1 MRLPRSLLAVTL
13 AFAVAG
19 CSDIGL
25 RHLEAPG
32 QGPDEFSVMPVEPL
46 TQPKDYKFLP
56 APTPGGTNLTDPN
69 PKADAIVAL
78 GGSEAALNPNT
89 AIPSTDAAL
98 VTASSRYGV
107 PSNTRQVVD
116 AEDAEFRRKQGRLTR
131 LRLFKVD
138 RYSQVY
144 DRQALDAD
152 AQNEAARRAGIETPS
167 APPAD
172 E

>member
-1 MRLPRSLLAVTL
+1 MRLPRSILAVTL
-13 AFAVAG
+13 AFTIAG
-19 CSDIGL
+19 CSNIGL

-32 QGPDEFSVMPVEPL
+32 DGPDEFSVMPVKPL
-46 TQPKDYKFLP
+46 TQPKDYDFLP
-56 APTPGGTNLTDPN
+56 APTPGGANLTDPN

-89 AIPSTDAAL
+89 SIPSSDAAL

-107 PSNTRQVVD
+107 PANTRQVIET
-116 AEDAEFRRKQGRLTR
+116 EDAEFRRKQGRLTR

-138 RYSQVY
+138 RYEQVY
-144 DRQALDAD
+144 RREALDAA
-152 AQNEAARRAGIETPS
+152 AQNEAARRAGLETPS
-167 APPAD
+167 APPAN